1 MKRWLNG
8 LRCAGC
14 LVPLLLAGLG
24 LGAWLPR
31 ATAADPAPAEAT
43 ARADVPPAGN
53 GAGLRVYVLPI
64 RDDIMPPMTYVV
76 RRGVK
81 EAMEAKADLLV
92 IDMDTNGG
100 RVDVTEEIIGILG
113 RFPGKTIT
121 YVNKKAFSAGAFI
134 AVSTQRIF
142 MAEEA
147 VIGAAAPMMMVPGGG
162 PASLPET
169 VEAKMTSGIKALI
182 RAKAEKNGHN
192 VDVIEAMIDRQKEVV
207 IDGKTI
213 NPKGQILTLTSTEA
227 AATYGDPPQPLLSS
241 GTQSSIASL
250 LDHLGYAAAERVDLR
265 PTGVEQIAFWLN
277 AISPLLLALG
287 LIGIYMEFKT
297 PGFGVAGTVAV
308 VALLLYF
315 LGGYVAGLS
324 GIEWIAVFALGLIL
338 IVLELFLFPGT
349 LALGLTGAMLVLV
362 SLFMA
367 TADLYPGGPA
377 LPSLPQLQL
386 PIRNLALAGVLT
398 LVGVWAVSLILPK
411 TPVYRTLVSAST
423 SGGVSDRTRDRAQST
438 QLGLEGVAVSV
449 LRPGGKARFGEEL
462 LDVVTQGELVER
474 GTRVRIVGHSAREA
488 VVEPIAPVA

>member
-1 MKRWLNG
+1 MKRWPISPV
-8 LRCAGC
+8 RCLAA
-14 LVPLLLAGLG
+14 LLFGFG
-24 LGAWLPR
+24 IVGGVGSGPR
-31 ATAADPAPAEAT
+31 ARAASDEVA
-43 ARADVPPAGN
+43 PPA
-53 GAGLRVYVLPI
+53 ATPKRVHVLPI

-113 RFPGKTIT
+113 RFPGETVT
-121 YVNKKAFSAGAFI
+121 YVNRKAFSAGAFI
-134 AVSTQRIF
+134 AVSTHRIY

-147 VIGAAAPMMMVPGGG
+147 VIGAAAPMMMMPGGG
-162 PASLPET
+162 PAELPET

-192 VDVIEAMIDRQKEVV
+192 VEVIEAMIDRQKELV

-213 NPKGQILTLTSTEA
+213 NPKGQILTLTATEA
-227 AATYGDPPQPLLSS
+227 AAEYGDPPVPLLSA

-250 LDHLGYAAAERVDLR
+250 LDHLGYAGAERVDLK
-265 PTGVEQIAFWLN
+265 PTGVEQVAFWLN
-277 AISPLLLALG
+277 AIGPLLLALG

-297 PGFGVAGTVAV
+297 PGFGIPGIVAV
-308 VALLLYF
+308 IALLLYF

-324 GIEWIAVFALGLIL
+324 GVEWIAVFALGIVLIA
-338 IVLELFLFPGT
+338 LELFLFPGT
-349 LALGLTGAMLVLV
+349 LALGLGGALLVLV

-367 TADLYPGGPA
+367 TADLYPGGPT
-377 LPSLPQLQL
+377 LPTLPQLHL
-386 PIRNLALAGVLT
+386 PIRNLALAAAFAGL
-398 LVGVWAVSLILPK
+398 GIWALGSILPR
-411 TPVYRTLVSAST
+411 TPAYHTLVSRST
-423 SGGVSDRTRDRAQST
+423 SGSVTDRERDRLQSS
-438 QLGLEGVAVSV
+438 QIGREGVAEST
-449 LRPGGKARFGEEL
+449 LRPGGKARFGDDL

-488 VVEPIAPVA
+488 VVEPLA